1 MTNFQNFDELQ
12 ELLAGYVLGDLTP
25 EEVAKVNQL
34 LETRPELKVEVNRLQ
49 NSLALLPWALP
60 ETSPPKSLGSK
71 ILQAAAASPAN
82 SVVSTSN
89 RIWRKPK
96 IWFGVLGSVAAS
108 VVISLSLYSYRLQ
121 QEVTIAQAEL
131 SRYKETIAL
140 LRQPNNRL
148 LTLTGTNV
156 TPVASGSLVIAPKS
170 DVALLSLQNLDPLPK
185 GQIYRLWAIVDNEKV
200 YCGEFNSDS
209 QGTVLMQLPLDEF
222 MTDSSEAVITIEPIE
237 KIPQPTGET
246 VMKGSISL

>member
-25 EEVAKVNQL
+25 EEIAMVKQL
-34 LETRPELKVEVNRLQ
+34 LETCPELKDEINRLE
-49 NSLALLPWALP
+49 NSLALLSWALP
-60 ETSPPKSLGSK
+60 ETSPPESLGSK

-89 RIWRKPK
+89 RIWKRPQV
-96 IWFGVLGSVAAS
+96 WVGVLGSIAAS

-121 QEVTIAQAEL
+121 QQVTVAQAEL
-131 SRYKETIAL
+131 SRYQETIAL

-170 DVALLSLQNLDPLPK
+170 DVALLSLQNLDQLPK
-185 GQIYRLWAIVDNEKV
+185 GQIYRLWAVVDSEKI
-200 YCGEFNSDS
+200 YCGEFNPDS
-209 QGTVLMQLPLDEF
+209 QGKVLMQLPLDEF
-222 MTDSSEAVITIEPIE
+222 MSDSSQALITIEPLT
-237 KIPQPTGET
+237 KNSQPTGKT
-246 VMKGSISL
+246 VMTGSISL